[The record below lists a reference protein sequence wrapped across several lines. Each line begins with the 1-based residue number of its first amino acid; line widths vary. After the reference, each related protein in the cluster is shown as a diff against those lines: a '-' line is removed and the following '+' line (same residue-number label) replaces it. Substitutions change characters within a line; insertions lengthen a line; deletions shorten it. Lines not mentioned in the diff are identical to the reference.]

1 MRLFG
6 LRETRREKWPMG
18 WSWLG
23 RIRWLQNQ
31 TPGSRHL
38 FSAHA
43 RPLALGHKRR
53 VAALLL
59 RAIGLLLLLLSPTY
73 PDVSNCGGKINSYFY
88 PGMRSLPRFLQFLF
102 LKFKF
107 KTIRITKSYFGRVS
121 IFKNEKG
128 ILEGMIL
135 YSSVQNVFKKSNNL
149 MMVSRV
155 KFWKNRIIYLNLTER
170 TSRG

>member
-1 MRLFG
+1 MCCKGKNRRRFGRSVEFGELMRLFG

-59 RAIGLLLLLLSPTY
+59 RAIGLLLLVLSPTY

-121 IFKNEKG
+121 IFKNQERKRNG
-128 ILEGMIL
+128 NRRGCDLVQF
-135 YSSVQNVFKKSNNL
+135 SSKRF
-149 MMVSRV
+149 
-155 KFWKNRIIYLNLTER
+155 
-170 TSRG
+170 